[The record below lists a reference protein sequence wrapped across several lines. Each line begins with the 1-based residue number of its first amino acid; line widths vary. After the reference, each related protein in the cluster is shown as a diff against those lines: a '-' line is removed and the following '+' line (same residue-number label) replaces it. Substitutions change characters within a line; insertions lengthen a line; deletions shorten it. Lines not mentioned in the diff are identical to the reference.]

1 MIEQKNKETLMEAL
15 EKAGYPREEMFNHCS
30 DLYVYAT
37 PLTKRIIKRWFKEN
51 GYQMDLFTKIFKDQI
66 TGRQMYDGAFQ
77 YDPYWEEMVR
87 SNNVNNEIAA
97 ANLLRQ

>member
-37 PLTKRIIKRWFKEN
+37 PLTKRIIKRWFKFE
-51 GYQMDLFTKIFKDQI
+51 DLEEYHNYFDTHVTCVNHKAVYEAYLAKELEDFADG
-66 TGRQMYDGAFQ
+66 TGF
-77 YDPYWEEMVR
+77 EVEF
-87 SNNVNNEIAA
+87 
-97 ANLLRQ
+97 